1 MTAIR
6 THQLGHRRATILAG
20 LAAIC
25 LAAPAASAEP
35 EAVRI
40 AYLGQ
45 AVARTPPLSPI
56 ETVAEDPGIQGAR
69 LALAD
74 NNTTGRFTNQAYE
87 LEEAIVPADGD
98 PVAAFRRLASPGLR
112 LFLADL
118 PAPAQHPVVDA
129 RSFEVEDCI
138 LVGQRVWNVALS
150 ADESRLYTANGI
162 SNDVAVIDVA
172 RRKAIKSITVG
183 RMPWGV
189 AVRP

>member
-6 THQLGHRRATILAG
+6 TQQFGCRRATVLAG

-98 PVAAFRRLASPGLR
+98 PVAAFRRLAPRGLR

-172 RRKAIKSITVG
+172 RRKATKSITVG

-189 AVRP
+189 VVRP